1 MAISTDSIIHYTDD
15 IEKLKGI
22 ISEGFKIKYCVEV
35 LYTNDEQTSNAHP
48 MISFCDIPLS
58 ESNRHFGLYGCYGI
72 GMSKEWAKKMRINPV
87 LYIEKESY
95 IGASIKNSFTA
106 TATDPEIKE
115 LIIQTKCFTKN
126 YSGRLKRGSIDSDNY
141 IFYDEREWRFIPQK
155 KDIGNK
161 SRSLNISDYT
171 KNKAKFNQNLADY
184 RFKFEISDIS
194 YLIVKNTSEI
204 PEIIEF
210 LRNTFYKTIIG
221 SELDILLSKVC
232 STEQIIRD
240 Y

>member
-1 MAISTDSIIHYTDD
+1 MAISTDSIIHYTNDL
-15 IEKLKGI
+15 EHLKGI
-22 ISEGFKIKYCVEV
+22 IREGFKIKYCVEH
-35 LYTNDEQTSNAHP
+35 LYVGEKESIKAHP

-72 GMSKEWAKKMRINPV
+72 GMSKNWAKQMGINPV

-95 IGASIKNSFTA
+95 IGASIAESFNSNA
-106 TATDPEIKE
+106 EGIVKE
-115 LIIQTKCFTKN
+115 LIVQTKCFTKN
-126 YSGRLKRGSIDSDNY
+126 YSGPLKRGAINTDNY
-141 IFYDEREWRFIPQK
+141 IFYDEREWRLIPRK
-155 KDIGNK
+155 NDIGNK
-161 SRSLNISDYT
+161 SRSLDIVEYK
-171 KNKAKFNQNLADY
+171 KNKTKHNEYLSKY
-184 RFKFEISDIS
+184 RFKFDTNDIS
-194 YLIVKNTSEI
+194 YIIVKETSEI

-210 LRNTFYKTIIG
+210 LRNTFYKEIIG